1 MKRRVMKMAWA
12 IKDQFNSFADA
23 LVHAWRTIKLQWG
36 LCLGVVTFR
45 YKKVSDGSIRTAQGT
60 LDHGQQLKGTD
71 RAKNYGILTYFD
83 TEANGFR
90 SCHVENL
97 LFN

>member
-1 MKRRVMKMAWA
+1 MKSRLFNIAWA
-12 IKDQFNSFADA
+12 VRKQFSSFSEA
-23 LVHAWRTIKLQWG
+23 LAFAWKTVKLQIQ

-45 YKKVSDGSIRTAQGT
+45 YKKVSDGSIRTATGT
-60 LDHGQQLKGTD
+60 NDHGQQLKGSD

-90 SCHVENL
+90 SCQIQNI
-97 LFN
+97 LF

>member
-1 MKRRVMKMAWA
+1 MKSRLFNIAWA
-12 IKDQFNSFADA
+12 VRKQFSSFSEA
-23 LVHAWRTIKLQWG
+23 LAFAWKTIKLQWA

-45 YKKVSDGSIRTAQGT
+45 YKKIDGTIRTATGT